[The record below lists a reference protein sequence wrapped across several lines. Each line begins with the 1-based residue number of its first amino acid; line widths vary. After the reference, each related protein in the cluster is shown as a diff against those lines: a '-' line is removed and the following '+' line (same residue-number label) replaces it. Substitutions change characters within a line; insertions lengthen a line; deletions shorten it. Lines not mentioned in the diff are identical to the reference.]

1 MFNMPKEHLKKL
13 IRRVRYKIIGS
24 KIYTKFF
31 DKQTDSRKMKK
42 FLKNV
47 ANGKYSLKN
56 NIGRTNVNPEDD
68 LFIVE
73 IAIENEYVRGIELDI
88 DEFVPYL
95 NVSYPSVTVLGENFL
110 RNQSF
115 YNKHPIWSAILIA
128 IISSFF
134 TLLISDFFK

>member
-88 DEFVPYL
+88 DEFVLYL

>member
-1 MFNMPKEHLKKL
+1 MPKEHLKKL